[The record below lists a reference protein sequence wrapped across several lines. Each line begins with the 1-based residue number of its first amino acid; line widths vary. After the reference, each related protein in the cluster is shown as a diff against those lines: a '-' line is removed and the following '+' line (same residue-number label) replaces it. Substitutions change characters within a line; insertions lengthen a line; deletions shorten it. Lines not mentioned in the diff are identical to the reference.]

1 MARNRV
7 QFQKGLSAPE
17 FERLYGTEEQCRAV
31 IVASRWPDGFV
42 CPACGGTR
50 HSVVKTRGLYQCSTC
65 RTQTSA
71 FRRDD
76 LRRDQAE
83 AARLG
88 PNPLSPDPDQAGDL
102 QNRPRP
108 ASRRGDADHRLED
121 QAQARSG
128 HVRTRRR
135 QAAARAHRDRRRL
148 YRRRT
153 HGLAGRGRGAA
164 GKTPFVAALETTP

>member
-1 MARNRV
+1 MPHVRDYHHPASRSIGFPDYAPCSAAHDLAQMGNKQHLEEVWAMARNRV

-50 HSVVKTRGLYQCSTC
+50 HSVVKTRGLYQCSAC

-128 HVRTRRR
+128 HVRTRR
-135 QAAARAHRDRRRL
+135 
-148 YRRRT
+148 
-153 HGLAGRGRGAA
+153 
-164 GKTPFVAALETTP
+164 